1 LSHPDIAAT
10 VQKLSLDMEKETD
23 IWHLVLLGEN
33 VLFKESPPSIMV
45 IRNPNWSTEILW
57 YETGYAKGKMLSP
70 PKRPT
75 WGMLH
80 CWFCLKLLR
89 ICSPFSLFY
98 SSFHVPDSSVSEQFL
113 QIFPT
118 LALVNIAQIQNIRYS
133 WLWRQWIF
141 LQKMNL
147 KKKFSMS
154 FFLIYPSLLFARFRW
169 K

>member
-1 LSHPDIAAT
+1 LSHPDIAVT

-57 YETGYAKGKMLSP
+57 YETGYAKGKMLSE
-70 PKRPT
+70 RPT

-113 QIFPT
+113 RIFPT